1 MKKNQ
6 KDNSQELQLNNEVI
20 NDEKIKIN
28 EKEQLQNNQNF
39 NVQTEKPKER
49 ILSIDR
55 FRGICMFAVIC
66 SFMLGIFP
74 AFAGLKPILGHG
86 ADGFQVLP
94 GISFAD
100 LFAAMFIFVIGLTIV
115 QSFKSRERK
124 YGTRK
129 AYWQLAIRFL
139 GIIGIGGLL
148 SSFENGWSSVFIDGE
163 KFSELSVFLKW
174 LGILFWIAIALVL
187 NLIISAFIKCKK
199 YKQLSSALLRYLL
212 AFAGVMTLFFMIIGM
227 GEIFTPRP
235 EGWRYDWEW
244 DILQNIGLTGLIALP
259 FIKMDKWG
267 RLIIASI
274 IFVVYTLLLQNGFY
288 PYASRVIEGGLIGS
302 FGWLILL
309 LLGSVFVELKDDKLY
324 WILTS
329 LFLLISVVAIVGL
342 EFTAAKRG
350 CTPVYA
356 LFCSSVSAM
365 VWGGLNYLNNW
376 KPKFGFFEVWG
387 SNAIVSYVS
396 GYILMLIMG
405 GLFEPTFASIGLG
418 GAIPIVLAVLIVFT
432 LCNWLLKR
440 KNTYI
445 RM

>member
-1 MKKNQ
+1 MQ
-6 KDNSQELQLNNEVI
+6 KDNI
-20 NDEKIKIN
+20 NDVQVEKNENATEIN
-28 EKEQLQNNQNF
+28 NSLAQKEEKQL
-39 NVQTEKPKER
+39 KKESNDNAGNTR

-66 SFMLGIFP
+66 SFMFGIFP
-74 AFAGLKPILGHG
+74 AFEFLAPVLGHG
-86 ADGFQVLP
+86 AEGFQILP
-94 GISFAD
+94 GVSFAD

-115 QSFKSRERK
+115 KSFKSRERK

-139 GIIGIGGLL
+139 GLIGIGALL
-148 SSFENGWSSVFIDGE
+148 NGFENGWSSVFLDGQ
-163 KFSELSVFLKW
+163 KFSELSVCLKW
-174 LGILFWIAIALVL
+174 LGIMFWIAIALVL
-187 NLIISAFIKCKK
+187 NLIVSRFFKCKK
-199 YKQLSSALLRYLL
+199 YKTISEMMLRYLL
-212 AFAGVMTLFFMIIGM
+212 AFAGVMTLFFMIIGTA
-227 GEIFTPRP
+227 EIFTPRP

-244 DILQNIGLTGLIALP
+244 DILQNIGLTGLLSLP
-259 FIKMDKWG
+259 FLKMDKWG
-267 RLIIASI
+267 RLIIAGI
-274 IFVVYTLLLQNGFY
+274 IFVVYTLLIQNGFY

-324 WILTS
+324 WVLTS

-342 EFTAAKRG
+342 DFIAAKRG

-376 KPKFGFFEVWG
+376 RPKFGFFEVWG
-387 SNAIVSYVS
+387 SNAILSYVV

-405 GLFEPTFASIGLG
+405 GLLGETFATIGIA
-418 GAIPIVLAVLIVFT
+418 GALPIVIVILALFT
-432 LCNWLLKR
+432 LMNWLLKR
-440 KNTYI
+440 KNNYI